1 MKIHLDELE
10 MAREY
15 SRGHAFEDLSS
26 EQTRLILDR
35 GRELYKWFKAH
46 PRTHA
51 LINALVIACVLGYGL
66 GRPAADA
73 ALDSAVERTPGNGIA
88 GGDGSISRRSPQLAP
103 LLAGHLY
110 LARGRRAQAYLPW
123 EMDG

>member
-15 SRGHAFEDLSS
+15 TRGHAFEDLSS

-51 LINALVIACVLGYGL
+51 LINVLVILSLFVFDFVALLQLPHWILRSGVQHSLGL
-66 GRPAADA
+66 V
-73 ALDSAVERTPGNGIA
+73 AVTAIVSGSLHSWFIYSIGIY
-88 GGDGSISRRSPQLAP
+88 S
-103 LLAGHLY
+103 
-110 LARGRRAQAYLPW
+110 
-123 EMDG
+123 

>member
-1 MKIHLDELE
+1 MKIHLDELG

-15 SRGHAFEDLSS
+15 TRGHAFEDLSS

-51 LINALVIACVLGYGL
+51 LINALVIASVLV
-66 GRPAADA
+66 RFRCPAATPP
-73 ALDSAVERTPGNGIA
+73 LDSAVRRTPGGWWLVA
-88 GGDGSISRRSPQLAP
+88 GRIYRLSPQLVH
-103 LLAGHLY
+103 LLDWY
-110 LARGRRAQAYLPW
+110 LLFA
-123 EMDG
+123 